1 MRQDV
6 NGSIKNNIYTKPMLS
21 KKQINL
27 KAWIKQKWRTKSGKK
42 SSDTGERYLPE
53 KAIKAISDAEYKLTS
68 KLKLRT
74 LKKGKQFSKQPKFIA
89 RKVKIF
95 RDEWKIKT
103 NNKNDNYTKPTL
115 RIKLFIEIKAARSHG
130 TKAGQWSARK
140 AQYLAKKYKAMGG
153 GYF

>member
-6 NGSIKNNIYTKPMLS
+6 NGSKKNSIYTQLMLS

-42 SSDTGERYLPE
+42 SSTTGERYLPE
-53 KAIKAISDAEYKLTS
+53 KAIRAISDAEYKLTS
-68 KLKLRT
+68 KLKLKA
-74 LKKGKQFSKQPKFIA
+74 LKKGKQFAKQPKFIA
-89 RKVKIF
+89 NKVKIF

-103 NNKNDNYTKPTL
+103 NNKSGNYTKPNL
-115 RIKLFIEIKAARSHG
+115 RKKLFISIKAATSHG

-153 GYF
+153 DYF